1 MIILRVA
8 MGHGLLKETV
18 EQITTGLVFADAP
31 AQQTEKGSNGAQTT
45 LDSSE
50 GPTLGSRTFAQGSD
64 SSIKKQR
71 STLKADL
78 VSIV

>member
-8 MGHGLLKETV
+8 MGHGLLKESI
-18 EQITTGLVFADAP
+18 EEISTGLVFAERP
-31 AQQTEKGSNGAQTT
+31 ARHTEKSSSGAQTT
-45 LDSSE
+45 MDSSE
-50 GPTLGSRTFAQGSD
+50 GPTLGLRTFAQGSD

-71 STLKADL
+71 STFQTEV

>member
-18 EQITTGLVFADAP
+18 EQISTGIAFAERP
-31 AQQTEKGSNGAQTT
+31 AQRTEKSSNGLQTT
-45 LDSSE
+45 MDSSE
-50 GPTLGSRTFAQGSD
+50 GPTLGLTTFEQGSD

-71 STLKADL
+71 GTFNTEV